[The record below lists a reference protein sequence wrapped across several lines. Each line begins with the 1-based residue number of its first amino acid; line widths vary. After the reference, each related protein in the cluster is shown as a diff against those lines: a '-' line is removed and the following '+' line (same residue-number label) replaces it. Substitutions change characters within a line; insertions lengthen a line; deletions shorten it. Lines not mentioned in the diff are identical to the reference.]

1 MNKLFLGIEIGA
13 TKNQI
18 AIGDNKGNIL
28 HSVVEK
34 VIVEEG
40 APGILNWLKKII
52 PVMILKEKE
61 FGGKVSAIGV
71 GFGGIIESS
80 TGKILISVQV
90 KGWQDFMLKDWFEE
104 HFKLPTTIINDTVT
118 GGYAE
123 YLCGTGIGSRQFF
136 YTNIGSGIG
145 GAFFLNGEYYD
156 GLGYGAAYLGHTYVP
171 DWTSNTPGSE
181 IKVENICSG
190 WAIEKRLRTK
200 GYVSDNSYIIE
211 LCGGNRAEIS
221 CPMLAD
227 AAKRGD
233 EFALSEIDRVA
244 KSFGT
249 GLANVLTLISPDC
262 ISIGGGVGKMGEIL
276 LTPIRKYVEE
286 RAFISTK
293 GRYKIVECKFSDA
306 AVLVGSILFA
316 SKLIIN

>member
-18 AIGDNKGNIL
+18 AIGDSKGNIL
-28 HSVVEK
+28 HSRMEK

-40 APGILNWLKKII
+40 AQGILKWLEQII
-52 PVMILKEKE
+52 PVMLLKEKE

-90 KGWQDFMLKDWFEE
+90 RGWQDMMLKDWFEDN
-104 HFKLPTTIINDTVT
+104 FNIPATIINDTVT

-123 YLCGTGIGSRQFF
+123 YILGTGKGSKQFF

-145 GAFFLNGEYYD
+145 GAFFLNGKYYD
-156 GLGYGAAYLGHTYVP
+156 GLGYGAAYLGHTYIP
-171 DWTSNTPGSE
+171 DWTTAKPGVE
-181 IKVENICSG
+181 KKVEDLCSG
-190 WAIEKRLRTK
+190 WAIEKRLRSE
-200 GYVSDNSYIIE
+200 GYVPNNSSLMK
-211 LCGGNRAEIS
+211 LCGGNRKGIS
-221 CPMLAD
+221 CSMLGE
-227 AAKRGD
+227 AAKKGD
-233 EFALSEIDRVA
+233 EFALSEINRVA

-249 GLANVLTLISPDC
+249 GLVNVLTLINPDC
-262 ISIGGGVGKMGEIL
+262 ISIGGGVGKMGDIL
-276 LTPIRKYVEE
+276 LNPIRSFVEDH
-286 RAFISTK
+286 AFISSK
-293 GRYKIVECKFSDA
+293 GRFKIVECKFSDA

-316 SKLIIN
+316 ANMIK

>member
-1 MNKLFLGIEIGA
+1 MKKLFLGIEIGA

-28 HSVVEK
+28 HSMMEK
-34 VIVEEG
+34 VIVEDG
-40 APGILNWLKKII
+40 AQGILNWLKKII
-52 PVMILKEKE
+52 PVMILREKE

-90 KGWQDFMLKDWFEE
+90 KGWQDLMLKDWFEDN
-104 HFKLPTTIINDTVT
+104 FKIPTTIINDTVT

-123 YLCGTGIGSRQFF
+123 YICGTGKGSEQFF

-145 GAFFLNGEYYD
+145 GAFFLNGKYYD
-156 GLGYGAAYLGHTYVP
+156 GLGYGAAYFGHTYIP
-171 DWTSNTPGSE
+171 DWTTTKPGVE
-181 IKVENICSG
+181 RKVEDLCSG
-190 WAIEKRLRTK
+190 WAIEKRLRSE
-200 GYVSDNSYIIE
+200 GYVPDNSSLMK
-211 LCGGNRAEIS
+211 LCGGNRSGINCS
-221 CPMLAD
+221 MLGE
-227 AAKRGD
+227 AAKKGD

-262 ISIGGGVGKMGEIL
+262 ISIGGSMLKIML
-276 LTPIRKYVEE
+276 LYQPKGD
-286 RAFISTK
+286 TK
-293 GRYKIVECKFSDA
+293 LLNVNSQMLQCLLA
-306 AVLVGSILFA
+306 LFF
-316 SKLIIN
+316 LRQN